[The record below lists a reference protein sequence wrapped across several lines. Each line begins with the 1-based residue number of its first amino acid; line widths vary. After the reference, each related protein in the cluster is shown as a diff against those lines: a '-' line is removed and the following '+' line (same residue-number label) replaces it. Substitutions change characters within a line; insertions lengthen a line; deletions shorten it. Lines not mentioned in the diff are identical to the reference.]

1 MRNLK
6 EYATTLGKYS
16 SPISNIITC
25 YKLTTYTIIH
35 THTLNSSSA
44 QFDHL
49 EWLLNGT
56 VYKTGMVRSMS
67 LQVLIRPVTF
77 AHAGL
82 WECRAVPSDGNPS
95 SSVSAGVLTVFGE
108 YECHHTKYRA
118 IASNGELYILL
129 LL

>member
-1 MRNLK
+1 MKNLK

-56 VYKTGMVRSMS
+56 VFKTGMIGSMS

-77 AHAGL
+77 AHAGR
-82 WECRAVPSDGNPS
+82 WECRAVFSDSTTLPSI
-95 SSVSAGVLTVFGE
+95 SAGVLTVFSE
-108 YECHHTKYRA
+108 FHTIRA
-118 IASNGELYILL
+118 
-129 LL
+129 